1 MSAKQDQ
8 VLIIEP
14 AHELCFH
21 GPFTTAVSAVM
32 SLRNPSDRKVCF
44 KIKTTAPKR
53 YCVKPNS
60 GVIDPKQ
67 EVQVAVSLQPFEY
80 DPNEKNRHKFMV
92 QAMFAPEGEINPDTL
107 WKEADDGQIMDS
119 KLKCMF
125 KMPDSGDSAGVTAAV
140 ANGAEKTSNEIPSS
154 VPTKPSSPK
163 EKPEPRM
170 VEDDW
175 KDSVSYANTGENTA
189 SDESAKLAASI
200 DEIKRLQ
207 ETASALRH
215 ENLQLKE
222 EALRLKRLASAREGP
237 STASSS
243 SSSSNRNDAFT
254 VQAMSPNATD
264 LSTTYIYAAL
274 VVLVI
279 GIIIG
284 KWIF

>member
-1 MSAKQDQ
+1 
-8 VLIIEP
+8 
-14 AHELCFH
+14 
-21 GPFTTAVSAVM
+21 
-32 SLRNPSDRKVCF
+32 
-44 KIKTTAPKR
+44 
-53 YCVKPNS
+53 
-60 GVIDPKQ
+60 
-67 EVQVAVSLQPFEY
+67 
-80 DPNEKNRHKFMV
+80 MV
-92 QAMFAPEGEINPDTL
+92 
-107 WKEADDGQIMDS
+107 MDS

-140 ANGAEKTSNEIPSS
+140 ANGAEKTSNEIRSS

-163 EKPEPRM
+163 
-170 VEDDW
+170 
-175 KDSVSYANTGENTA
+175 VSYANTGENTA

-243 SSSSNRNDAFT
+243 SSSSSNRNDAFT

>member
-1 MSAKQDQ
+1 MAKQDQ

-14 AHELCFH
+14 QHELAFV

-32 SLRNPSDRKVCF
+32 TLRNPSDRKVCF

-60 GVIDPKQ
+60 GVIDAKQ
-67 EVQVAVSLQPFEY
+67 AVQVAVSLQPFEY

-107 WKEADDGQIMDS
+107 WKETDGSQLMDS
-119 KLKCMF
+119 KLKCVF
-125 KMPDSGDSAGVTAAV
+125 VMPENSSNSGGAV
-140 ANGAEKTSNEIPSS
+140 ANGAEKSNEKPDFHSIPSS

-163 EKPEPRM
+163 
-170 VEDDW
+170 
-175 KDSVSYANTGENTA
+175 VSYSDSGEDKS
-189 SDESAKLAASI
+189 SDTLKRSV

-207 ETASALRH
+207 EEISALRH
-215 ENLQLKE
+215 DNLQLKE
-222 EALRLKRLASAREGP
+222 EALRLKRLVSARSGP
-237 STASSS
+237 GTSDPSSS
-243 SSSSNRNDAFT
+243 SAGGSGSSSNRNDAFT
-254 VQAMSPNATD
+254 VQAMSPDATA

>member
-1 MSAKQDQ
+1 M
-8 VLIIEP
+8 
-14 AHELCFH
+14 
-21 GPFTTAVSAVM
+21 G
-32 SLRNPSDRKVCF
+32 
-44 KIKTTAPKR
+44 
-53 YCVKPNS
+53 

-163 EKPEPRM
+163 E
-170 VEDDW
+170 
-175 KDSVSYANTGENTA
+175 
-189 SDESAKLAASI
+189 
-200 DEIKRLQ
+200 
-207 ETASALRH
+207 
-215 ENLQLKE
+215 

-237 STASSS
+237 STASSSS

>member
-1 MSAKQDQ
+1 
-8 VLIIEP
+8 
-14 AHELCFH
+14 
-21 GPFTTAVSAVM
+21 M

-125 KMPDSGDSAGVTAAV
+125 KMPESGDSAGVTAAV

-163 EKPEPRM
+163 VKPNIF
-170 VEDDW
+170 
-175 KDSVSYANTGENTA
+175 K
-189 SDESAKLAASI
+189 ESLQY
-200 DEIKRLQ
+200 RLFRIRI
-207 ETASALRH
+207 LHYFLNYPKIVR
-215 ENLQLKE
+215 K
-222 EALRLKRLASAREGP
+222 
-237 STASSS
+237 
-243 SSSSNRNDAFT
+243 
-254 VQAMSPNATD
+254 
-264 LSTTYIYAAL
+264 IY
-274 VVLVI
+274 VVL
-279 GIIIG
+279 
-284 KWIF
+284 FSF